1 MVELGFDF
9 VAMATPCEIR
19 AEAADERALRAAAR
33 EAIDEV
39 LRIEAK
45 FSRYLPGSVVSRIN
59 AAAGAGIAVA
69 IDAETMHLMRFAGEL
84 HRASGGRFDIT
95 SGALRQC
102 WNLREARVP
111 TRAELDACLA
121 RIGWA
126 KVLLGDATVELGLPG
141 MEIDLGGIGKEYA
154 CDRAAAV
161 LLAAGIASGYVN
173 LGGDLRVLGPRH
185 RGAWRFGIQHPRREA
200 AVLGTL
206 AMERGAL
213 ATSGDSERSFVVEGR
228 RFGHLLD
235 ARTGWP
241 VDAWQSVSVLAPTCS
256 AAGAASTLACLLGA
270 QAMDFLASEQVPYLA
285 VDAHGRMHSHGL
297 ADTFTTAVPDERMPQ
312 GALP

>member
-9 VAMATPCEIR
+9 VAMATPCAIR

-39 LRIEAK
+39 LRIETK
-45 FSRYLPGSVVSRIN
+45 FSRYLPDSVVSRIN
-59 AAAGAGIAVA
+59 AAAGTGLAVE
-69 IDAETMHLMRFAGEL
+69 IDAEAAQLMHFAGEL

-95 SGALRQC
+95 SGALRPC
-102 WNLREARVP
+102 WNMRDARLP
-111 TRAELDACLA
+111 TRTELDTCLA
-121 RIGWA
+121 RVGWG
-126 KVLLGDATVELGLPG
+126 KVLLDDTSVELRLPG
-141 MEIDLGGIGKEYA
+141 MEIDFGGIGKEYA
-154 CDRAAAV
+154 CDRAAAI
-161 LLAAGIASGYVN
+161 LLAAGITSGYVN

-185 RGAWRFGIQHPRREA
+185 RGAWRFGIQHPRRET

-241 VDAWQSVSVLAPTCS
+241 VDAWQSVSVVAPTCS

-270 QAMDFLASEQVPYLA
+270 QALDFLASEQVPYLA
-285 VDAHGRMHSHGL
+285 VDAHGRMHGHGL
-297 ADTFTTAVPDERMPQ
+297 ADAFTAAAPDPMLLQ